1 MSPYQSFRVPPVPEN
16 DTLACVLS
24 VLRLVRRAGFEAN
37 ARDRN
42 SGDADLGV
50 PQAGMSLVERMGRPN
65 TFYLLCGSPAVSS
78 DSSSAFCQLEL
89 GLYSFMA
96 LARTSVFLPRSF

>member
-1 MSPYQSFRVPPVPEN
+1 VSPYQSFRVPPVPEN

-24 VLRLVRRAGFEAN
+24 LIRRAGLEAN
-37 ARDRN
+37 ARDWN
-42 SGDADLGV
+42 SGDADLEV
-50 PQAGMSLVERMGRPN
+50 PQAGRSLVRRVGRPN
-65 TFYLLCGSPAVSS
+65 AFYLLCCSPAVSS